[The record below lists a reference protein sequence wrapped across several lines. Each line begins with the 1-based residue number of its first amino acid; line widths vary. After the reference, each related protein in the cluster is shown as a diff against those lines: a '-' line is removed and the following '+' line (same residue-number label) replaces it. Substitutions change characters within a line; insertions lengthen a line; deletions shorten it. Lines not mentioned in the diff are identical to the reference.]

1 MSRVHITNGSYRTSV
16 GEIDCGCY
24 TVVFHIPITKPKGTA
39 SGIASV
45 LPDIAADEMTQLE
58 AGTLKEITK
67 SVNYNSNCK
76 DTDFEAQLLE
86 EWSNI
91 TATEN
96 KKYDFEKKFYLSK
109 YD

>member
-1 MSRVHITNGSYRTSV
+1 M

-24 TVVFHIPITKPKGTA
+24 TVVFHIPVVKPKGNA
-39 SGIASV
+39 SGITSV
-45 LPDIAADEMTQLE
+45 LPDITLE
-58 AGTLKEITK
+58 EKTKLENGTLKEISK

-76 DTDFEAQLLE
+76 DTDFEAQLIE